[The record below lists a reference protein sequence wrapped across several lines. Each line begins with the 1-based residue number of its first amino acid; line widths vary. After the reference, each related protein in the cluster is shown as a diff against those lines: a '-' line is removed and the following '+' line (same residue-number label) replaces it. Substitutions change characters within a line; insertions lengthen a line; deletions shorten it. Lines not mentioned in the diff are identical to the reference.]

1 MSTDFKHTCFFTGHR
16 IIPDK
21 SRKEITQ
28 HVVNLCT
35 KLINEDNVNTFIA
48 GGALGFDTLAA
59 IEVLKLK
66 KIYPHIQLYL
76 YIPCTDQTFRWK
88 DRDVELYNKIKE
100 MADDVKFISTTPY
113 SSGCMQQRNRAM
125 VNDAFYGIAY
135 CTNTKSGTYSTVRYA
150 RDKGRDVIVI
160 KQKESS

>member
-1 MSTDFKHTCFFTGHR
+1 MSTDFRHTCFFTGHR

-28 HVVNLCT
+28 YVISLCT
-35 KLINEDNVNTFIA
+35 KLITENNVDTFIA

-59 IEVLKLK
+59 TEILKLK
-66 KIYPHIQLYL
+66 KIYPHLKLHL
-76 YIPCTDQTFRWK
+76 YIPCVDQSAKWK
-88 DRDVELYNKIKE
+88 DRDIEIYNKIKE
-100 MADDVKFISTTPY
+100 LADEVKYISPMPY

-150 RDKGRDVIVI
+150 REKGRDVTII
-160 KQKESS
+160 E